1 MAVKKNTS
9 EIIKKYRDFNFSALV
24 PAIWREDKVHVLDQ
38 LKLPDREEF
47 LVCDSAEDIA
57 SVIKGMNI
65 RGAPAIGIAAA
76 MGVALGL
83 RKVPRTR
90 LVPEFER
97 IRALLISTRPTAR
110 NLSWAIGE
118 QEKVINS
125 SIESP
130 DDLYLLLKANSMKI
144 HMSDVEYCRAI
155 GRHGLRF
162 LRKGMKILT
171 HCNAGALATG
181 DYGTALGVIR
191 SGFERFKKDIFV
203 WVDETRPY
211 LQGARLT
218 AYELLKE
225 GIPFKLI
232 CDNMAGYLMS
242 RKEIDC
248 VVVGADRIAKN
259 GDAANKIGSYSLAVL
274 AKFHNIPYY
283 VAAPSS
289 TFDMTLKNGSEIE
302 IEERPAK
309 ELVNIGKKKIAPV
322 GVKVF
327 NPAFDVIPFRLI
339 TAIITE
345 KGVFNPP
352 T

>member
-1 MAVKKNTS
+1 
-9 EIIKKYRDFNFSALV
+9 
-24 PAIWREDKVHVLDQ
+24 
-38 LKLPDREEF
+38 
-47 LVCDSAEDIA
+47 
-57 SVIKGMNI
+57 
-65 RGAPAIGIAAA
+65 
-76 MGVALGL
+76 
-83 RKVPRTR
+83 
-90 LVPEFER
+90 
-97 IRALLISTRPTAR
+97 
-110 NLSWAIGE
+110 
-118 QEKVINS
+118 VINS